1 MDHMKLFSN
10 IFLLPSSTKVISRRK
25 LLNLM
30 DIFLVSLL
38 LLQEQYNHSPLQS
51 SLHPSQGIL
60 YLSNVG
66 CTCAHLRQKTRR
78 QAL

>member
-38 LLQEQYNHSPLQS
+38 LLQEQYNHLT
-51 SLHPSQGIL
+51 IEK
-60 YLSNVG
+60 
-66 CTCAHLRQKTRR
+66 AKT
-78 QAL
+78 